1 MAEILQNP
9 NKAAM
14 LLVMVALGVAGVI
27 FLAIM
32 WIKDAKAVKNEHEY
46 TADGNYLY
54 IKAYSPYISGIA
66 GADIR
71 LTFMQ
76 KIKILFCKGVCV
88 CIGDAIKKDGAK
100 DGK

>member
-32 WIKDAKAVKNEHEY
+32 WIKDAKAAKE
-46 TADGNYLY
+46 
-54 IKAYSPYISGIA
+54 
-66 GADIR
+66 
-71 LTFMQ
+71 
-76 KIKILFCKGVCV
+76 
-88 CIGDAIKKDGAK
+88 KKYDN
-100 DGK
+100 